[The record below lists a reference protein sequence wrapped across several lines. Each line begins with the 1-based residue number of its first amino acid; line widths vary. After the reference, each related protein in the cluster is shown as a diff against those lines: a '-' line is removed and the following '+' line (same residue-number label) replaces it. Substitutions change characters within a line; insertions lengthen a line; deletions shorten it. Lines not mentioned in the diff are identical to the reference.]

1 MRKQPSLS
9 CLTLSCLTL
18 SCLAI
23 FACAAPPP
31 EEAPRPSEEA
41 VARVLEVAQ
50 EYVHEYYQSF
60 PEEAYEVGYL
70 EIPWDRLGDRS
81 LAAMQG
87 WEEKEDAWIAALES
101 IDGDLLRGTAAAVPH
116 AFARDRLEAST
127 ARRVCGTALWNVSPT
142 WTGWQ
147 SILPSSF
154 AQQPVGS
161 PAARDEALARARDV
175 ARFLATEIAN
185 LQEGLRR
192 GLTAPRSNVDAV
204 IAQMN
209 AMLGVAKGD
218 SPFFE
223 PAHRDADEEFSRAL
237 MEVVEQEIRPAIR
250 RYRDFLADEY
260 RSGAR
265 ETVGVSANPRGAQCY
280 AASIRNY
287 TSLDLTPQ
295 AIHDMGLEKL
305 ASIQEEMRTLGRRS
319 FGTEDLAVLL
329 AIARTDRRY
338 TFGSREEVL
347 EYTQAA
353 IDRAR
358 EAIPEWFGFVPQA
371 EVVIRPYPD
380 YQERTGG
387 GFYSAGAADGS
398 RPGTYEIGLHEPGKI
413 SKVGLEATT
422 FHETYPGHHLQVSIG
437 LERSG
442 VHPILRYFFFS
453 GTGEG
458 WALYTERLADEMG
471 LYSSDAARLGM
482 LSNEALRAARLVV
495 DTGMHALGWT
505 RQQALDF
512 LLANVAWAESE
523 AAYEV
528 DRYIAVPAQALSYL
542 IGSLEIQRLR
552 TEAEERLGDRFDIKE
567 FHDAVIED
575 GTVTLKMLREK
586 IEGWIAAASGN
597 P

>member
-1 MRKQPSLS
+1 MIDRRPFLG
-9 CLTLSCLTL
+9 LAYLLFATL
-18 SCLAI
+18 
-23 FACAAPPP
+23 ACSESSPPVDSSAAVA
-31 EEAPRPSEEA
+31 EEAA
-41 VARVLEVAQ
+41 ARVLAVAE

-70 EIPWDRLGDRS
+70 EIPWNRLGDRS
-81 LAAMQG
+81 LSAMEAWQG
-87 WEEKEDAWIAALES
+87 KEDAWLET
-101 IDGDLLRGTAAAVPH
+101 LRGIDAGLLQGTDGAIPY
-116 AFARDRLEAST
+116 AFARDRLEASV
-127 ARRVCGTALWNVSPT
+127 ARRICRGELWNVSPT

-161 PAARDEALARARDV
+161 AVAREEALARARDV
-175 ARFLATEIAN
+175 ARYLDTEVAN
-185 LQEGLRR
+185 LREGLRR
-192 GLTAPRSNVDAV
+192 GLTAARSNVDAV
-204 IAQMN
+204 VSQVDS
-209 AMLGVAKGD
+209 MLAVAAAG
-218 SPFFE
+218 SPFYE
-223 PAHRDADEEFSRAL
+223 PATRDSDEAFSGAL
-237 MEVVEQEIRPAIR
+237 MAIVEGEVRPAMK
-250 RYRDFLADEY
+250 RYRDFLQGEY
-260 RSGAR
+260 RPGAR
-265 ETVGVSANPRGAQCY
+265 QEVGVSANPRGAECY
-280 AASIRNY
+280 AASILNY
-287 TSLDLTPQ
+287 TSLQRTPQ
-295 AIHDMGLEKL
+295 EIHDMGLEKL
-305 ASIQEEMRTLGRRS
+305 ASIQEEMRAIGRRS
-319 FGTEDLAVLL
+319 FGTDDLAALL
-329 AIARTDRRY
+329 EIARNDRRY

-347 EYTQAA
+347 EYTRAA
-353 IDRAR
+353 IERAR
-358 EAIPEWFGFVPQA
+358 QATPRWFGFVPAA

-398 RPGTYEIGLHEPGKI
+398 RPGTYEIGLHEPQKI

-505 RQQALDF
+505 RARALDY

-552 TEAEERLGDRFDIKE
+552 SEAEERLGDRFDIKA

-575 GTVTLKMLREK
+575 GTVTLKMLRQK
-586 IEGWIAAASGN
+586 IDRWVEARREGGSQ
-597 P
+597 